1 MESDWNLIG
10 TSLKDQRHNTKG
22 RIRDIWDANCPKT
35 STGSV
40 LGATRRAQ
48 RKEPHIM
55 ENVIYNELI
64 ARGYLVDVGMVET
77 WKDNGERD
85 NERKTYEVDF
95 VVNNGSQRYYIQ
107 SAYAMPTPE
116 KVQQELR
123 SLVNIDDSFKK
134 IVVVY
139 EDILPHRNNN
149 GVLTLGLKQFL
160 LDIQSIEL

>member
-1 MESDWNLIG
+1 
-10 TSLKDQRHNTKG
+10 
-22 RIRDIWDANCPKT
+22 
-35 STGSV
+35 
-40 LGATRRAQ
+40 
-48 RKEPHIM
+48 
-55 ENVIYNELI
+55 
-64 ARGYLVDVGMVET
+64 MVET

-123 SLVNIDDSFKK
+123 PLVNIDDSFKK